1 MNKVD
6 TKMIYVNSKSINFA
20 GFEST
25 FWSISSFIVSTC
37 NVNENWGVFLL
48 HGGAKLLKLFIITEN
63 WEDLYLTCVNV
74 KLVGLY
80 FFFLQLLAQRKK
92 CLHGVLGLVV
102 KGVDFG
108 LDYKFVTKHLVHLK
122 KKSVFFTVMFFWR
135 L

>member
-1 MNKVD
+1 M
-6 TKMIYVNSKSINFA
+6 
-20 GFEST
+20 
-25 FWSISSFIVSTC
+25 
-37 NVNENWGVFLL
+37 
-48 HGGAKLLKLFIITEN
+48 
-63 WEDLYLTCVNV
+63 YLTCVNV

-122 KKSVFFTVMFFWR
+122 KKSVFFTVMFF
-135 L
+135 